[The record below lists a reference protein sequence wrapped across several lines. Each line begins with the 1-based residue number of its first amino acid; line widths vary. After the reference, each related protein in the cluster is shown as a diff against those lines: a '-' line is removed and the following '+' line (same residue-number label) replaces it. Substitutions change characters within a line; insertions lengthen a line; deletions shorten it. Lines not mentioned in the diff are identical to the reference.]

1 MLMLP
6 PLTTSR
12 PLGGFSC
19 NCNALHV
26 NLQSLTDYKLCLS
39 KPSVHS
45 ERCKLFTFNDRIKA
59 TLKRKLILT
68 GLLFGNLPMAT
79 RGWRFFS
86 ANPSRLIC
94 FAKCADI
101 AIGVIHHVGNIGV
114 GNVGNFQ
121 CGNDSHTPGHCKWF
135 AQLKWGSDTL
145 LLFIS
150 SINILI
156 LG

>member
-39 KPSVHS
+39 KLSVHS

-68 GLLFGNLPMAT
+68 GLLFGRLPMAT
-79 RGWRFFS
+79 RLWRFFS

-114 GNVGNFQ
+114 GNIRAMWAIFNAAMI
-121 CGNDSHTPGHCKWF
+121 HTHRGIVNYLH
-135 AQLKWGSDTL
+135 S
-145 LLFIS
+145 
-150 SINILI
+150 
-156 LG
+156 